1 MGAACLLQLLAGWW
15 GLAAVTSVARYV
27 SAHLLYASTTAAGSE
42 AVGSNRP
49 MLAGMCIQKV
59 YSSVMVCASTP
70 LSAANWCLLIVAG
83 GVGGHGG
90 RTPAGA
96 AGRVVGP
103 GSGDIN
109 RQVRVCTF
117 VVCMENSSRSSRQ
130 VCTAGVYVVSRS
142 VHQPHWQQQFG
153 VC

>member
-1 MGAACLLQLLAGWW
+1 MNAGLMLIHPLPICSASHCCLIHFFSPQRTLHTPHLATPELQQQGAPPPPGSLSGVAQLLLFLSGSPDI
-15 GLAAVTSVARYV
+15 GVGKTVAM
-27 SAHLLYASTTAAGSE
+27 TA
-42 AVGSNRP
+42 P
-49 MLAGMCIQKV
+49 
-59 YSSVMVCASTP
+59 
-70 LSAANWCLLIVAG
+70 G

-90 RTPAGA
+90 RMPAGA

-142 VHQPHWQQQFG
+142 VHQPHWQQHFG